1 MKRKI
6 LFVGGHT
13 GGHLFP
19 AEAIAQ
25 ALIDIDGVTPVYLDH
40 GRTMEEKVFNGA
52 GMEKISA
59 PWSGRGRLRK
69 VLSVPSAI
77 KLLRM
82 EKISALVAMGASPC
96 VAPGLAAWRLGIP
109 LYLHEQNRVMGRANR
124 WLTPFASKV
133 FLSFPMVT
141 GGRVLR
147 SKVAILGCPV
157 RHQFQPQ
164 EPQLD
169 RQRWLIMGGSQ
180 GADEVNRRILA
191 AAQLIPP
198 ACRDR
203 VDILH
208 QVGSAAANEI
218 DQAWKG
224 LGFKAQVVPFIDS
237 VAEAIAESHLVVC
250 RSGGSTIAELMAIG
264 RPGLMFPY
272 PGHRDEHQVINAE
285 YLESGGAGVIVRP
298 QDSAAEISQQLMEF
312 ISSQDLLGEMAMR
325 ARNLGRPRAAIS
337 IAEMITVHLDA
348 IEKGR
353 FSTPMG
359 KERNFRREVEI
370 S

>member
-109 LYLHEQNRVMGRANR
+109 LYLHEQNREGIGESPVPSRAESGHGACES
-124 WLTPFASKV
+124 LVDPFR
-133 FLSFPMVT
+133 FQGLPLFPHGHRGT
-141 GGRVLR
+141 CAEIQSGD
-147 SKVAILGCPV
+147 LGMPGTSSV
-157 RHQFQPQ
+157 PT
-164 EPQLD
+164 
-169 RQRWLIMGGSQ
+169 S
-180 GADEVNRRILA
+180 GA
-191 AAQLIPP
+191 PT
-198 ACRDR
+198 
-203 VDILH
+203 
-208 QVGSAAANEI
+208 GSAAMV
-218 DQAWKG
+218 DHGWK
-224 LGFKAQVVPFIDS
+224 S
-237 VAEAIAESHLVVC
+237 
-250 RSGGSTIAELMAIG
+250 
-264 RPGLMFPY
+264 
-272 PGHRDEHQVINAE
+272 
-285 YLESGGAGVIVRP
+285 
-298 QDSAAEISQQLMEF
+298 
-312 ISSQDLLGEMAMR
+312 
-325 ARNLGRPRAAIS
+325 
-337 IAEMITVHLDA
+337 
-348 IEKGR
+348 
-353 FSTPMG
+353 
-359 KERNFRREVEI
+359 RRR
-370 S
+370 